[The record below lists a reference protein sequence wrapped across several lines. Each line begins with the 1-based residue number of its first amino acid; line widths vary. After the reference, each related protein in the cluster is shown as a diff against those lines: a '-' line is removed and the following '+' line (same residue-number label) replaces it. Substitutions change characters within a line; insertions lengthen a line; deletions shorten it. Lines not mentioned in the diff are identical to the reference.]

1 MTNSNN
7 NGSSS
12 SKSLNLVLA
21 SEVKKMNEEASKKP
35 RVYFKVSGSVLLT
48 DKHGKKVNVIVN
60 EKGKEQKILS
70 LSGKIDAQV
79 LLGAREIL
87 KQQVRLELPPGVE
100 KQLRF
105 EKLEVV

>member
-7 NGSSS
+7 NGSSN
-12 SKSLNLVLA
+12 LNLILA
-21 SEVKKMNEEASKKP
+21 SEVRRQNEEASKKP

-48 DKHGKKVNVIVN
+48 DKHGKKVNVILN
-60 EKGKEQKILS
+60 EEGRGKKILS

-87 KQQVRLELPPGVE
+87 KQQIRLDLPLGIE

-105 EKLEVV
+105 ERLEVTG